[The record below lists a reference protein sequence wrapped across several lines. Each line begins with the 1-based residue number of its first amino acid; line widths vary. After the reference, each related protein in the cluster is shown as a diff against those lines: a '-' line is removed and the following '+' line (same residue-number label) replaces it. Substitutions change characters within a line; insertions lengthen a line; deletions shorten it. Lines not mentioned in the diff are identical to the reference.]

1 MVPLLI
7 SPNHLRVLF
16 LGGGNVAMRKAEHLK
31 DCRITVVAE
40 SIKEELKEIAH
51 KVVEDRIHED
61 SLSLIEQHDLVIAAT
76 DDEELNSRIVERCIS
91 SNILVNSV
99 DGGGNFM
106 IPSTLRRDHYT
117 VCASTEGLAPV
128 FPPFLIGILEGILD
142 PAYDDMARL
151 ISELRL
157 ELKERLPDQKKRAE
171 ALEKVLRDPLAWEAL
186 GEDDETALATM
197 RRIAGAG
204 L

>member
-1 MVPLLI
+1 
-7 SPNHLRVLF
+7 
-16 LGGGNVAMRKAEHLK
+16 MRKAEHLK

-76 DDEELNSRIVERCIS
+76 DDAELNSRIVERCIS

>member
-76 DDEELNSRIVERCIS
+76 DDAELNSRIVERCIS